1 MKIVIP
7 NSLNEITLGQYQ
19 EFYKLT
25 ESTDA
30 KLVERRMIEIFCK
43 VPMKYVNQMK
53 AIDVKEIIQILT
65 QMLENKPSLVNLFKM
80 NGVEYGFIPD
90 LDDMTF
96 GEYVDLDT
104 FIGDTE
110 NLHRAMNVLY
120 RPVKIKK
127 NGRYQIVDYDSEK
140 FEDMLSMP
148 MDAVISSIL
157 FFYHLGIDYDGLF
170 QKQEREAL
178 DAVSNFGRKWGWYQS
193 LIHLAQNDIRRF
205 KDISKL
211 NMHECLTFLTFEK
224 EKNEIEARKIKSKF
238 K

>member
-19 EFYKLT
+19 EFYKLNDV
-25 ESTDA
+25 EDV
-30 KLVERRMIEIFCK
+30 KVVERRMIEIFCQ

-53 AIDVKEIIQILT
+53 AIDVKDIIHILT

-80 NGVEYGFIPD
+80 DGVEFGFLPD

-104 FIGDTE
+104 FIGDTN

-120 RPVKIKK
+120 RPVKIKRS
-127 NGRYQIVDYDSEK
+127 GRYQIEDYDSDKYER
-140 FEDMLSMP
+140 MLNMP

-157 FFYHLGIDYDGLF
+157 FFYHLGIDLSQIMMD
-170 QKQEREAL
+170 
-178 DAVSNFGRKWGWYQS
+178 S
-193 LIHLAQNDIRRF
+193 
-205 KDISKL
+205 SKL
-211 NMHECLTFLTFEK
+211 KH
-224 EKNEIEARKIKSKF
+224 EKNMMQYLISEENGGGINHSFTSLKTMLDDLRISLN
-238 K
+238 

>member
-80 NGVEYGFIPD
+80 DGVEYGFIPD

-104 FIGDTE
+104 FIGDTN

-120 RPVKIKK
+120 RPVKIKRS
-127 NGRYQIVDYDSEK
+127 GRYQIEDYDSDKYER
-140 FEDMLSMP
+140 MLNMP

-157 FFYHLGIDYDGLF
+157 FFYHLGIDLSQIMMDC
-170 QKQEREAL
+170 
-178 DAVSNFGRKWGWYQS
+178 
-193 LIHLAQNDIRRF
+193 
-205 KDISKL
+205 SK
-211 NMHECLTFLTFEK
+211 N
-224 EKNEIEARKIKSKF
+224 KNEKHLMQYLISEENGVGISHSFTSLKTILEDLRISLN
-238 K
+238 

>member
-25 ESTDA
+25 ESKDA

-120 RPVKIKK
+120 RPIKIKK

-140 FEDMLSMP
+140 YKDMLGMP

-157 FFYHLGIDYDGLF
+157 FFYHLGIDLSQIMMDC
-170 QKQEREAL
+170 
-178 DAVSNFGRKWGWYQS
+178 
-193 LIHLAQNDIRRF
+193 
-205 KDISKL
+205 SK
-211 NMHECLTFLTFEK
+211 N
-224 EKNEIEARKIKSKF
+224 KNEKHLMQYLISEENGVGISHSFTSLKTILEDLRISLN
-238 K
+238 

>member
-30 KLVERRMIEIFCK
+30 KLVERRMIEIFCE

-80 NGVEYGFIPD
+80 DGVEYGFIPD

-120 RPVKIKK
+120 RPIKIKK

-140 FEDMLSMP
+140 FKDMLGMP

-157 FFYHLGIDYDGLF
+157 FFYHLGIDLSQIMMNYSKNKNEKHLM
-170 QKQEREAL
+170 Q
-178 DAVSNFGRKWGWYQS
+178 Y
-193 LIHLAQNDIRRF
+193 LI
-205 KDISKL
+205 S
-211 NMHECLTFLTFEK
+211 
-224 EKNEIEARKIKSKF
+224 EKNGVGISHSFTSLKTILEDLRISLN
-238 K
+238 

>member
-80 NGVEYGFIPD
+80 DGVEYGFIPD

-120 RPVKIKK
+120 RPIKIKK
-127 NGRYQIVDYDSEK
+127 SGRYQIVDYDSEK
-140 FEDMLSMP
+140 YKDMLGMP

-157 FFYHLGIDYDGLF
+157 FFYHLGIDLSQIMMDY
-170 QKQEREAL
+170 
-178 DAVSNFGRKWGWYQS
+178 
-193 LIHLAQNDIRRF
+193 
-205 KDISKL
+205 SK
-211 NMHECLTFLTFEK
+211 N
-224 EKNEIEARKIKSKF
+224 KNEKHLMQYLISEENGVGISHSFTSLKTILEDLRISLN
-238 K
+238 

>member
-19 EFYKLT
+19 EFYKLNDV
-25 ESTDA
+25 EDV
-30 KLVERRMIEIFCK
+30 KVVERRMIEIFCQ

-65 QMLENKPSLVNLFKM
+65 SMLENKPSLVNLFKM
-80 NGVEYGFIPD
+80 DGVEYGFIPD

-104 FIGDTE
+104 FIGDTN

-120 RPVKIKK
+120 RPVKIKRS
-127 NGRYQIVDYDSEK
+127 GRYQIEDYDSDKYER
-140 FEDMLSMP
+140 MLNMP

-157 FFYHLGIDYDGLF
+157 FFYHLGIDLSQIMMDY
-170 QKQEREAL
+170 
-178 DAVSNFGRKWGWYQS
+178 
-193 LIHLAQNDIRRF
+193 
-205 KDISKL
+205 SKMK
-211 NMHECLTFLTFEK
+211 N
-224 EKNEIEARKIKSKF
+224 EKNMMQYLISEENGDGINHSFTSLKTMLDDLRISLN
-238 K
+238 

>member
-19 EFYKLT
+19 EFYKLNDV
-25 ESTDA
+25 EDV
-30 KLVERRMIEIFCK
+30 KVVERRMIEIFCQ

-53 AIDVKEIIQILT
+53 AIDVKDIIQILT

-80 NGVEYGFIPD
+80 DGVEFGFIPD

-104 FIGDTE
+104 FIGDTN

-120 RPVKIKK
+120 RPVKIKRS
-127 NGRYQIVDYDSEK
+127 GRYQIEDYDSDKYER
-140 FEDMLSMP
+140 MLNMP

-157 FFYHLGIDYDGLF
+157 FFYHLGIDLSQIMMD
-170 QKQEREAL
+170 
-178 DAVSNFGRKWGWYQS
+178 S
-193 LIHLAQNDIRRF
+193 
-205 KDISKL
+205 SKL
-211 NMHECLTFLTFEK
+211 KN
-224 EKNEIEARKIKSKF
+224 EKNMMQYLISEENGDGINHSFTSLKTMLDDLRISLN
-238 K
+238 

>member
-19 EFYKLT
+19 EFYKLNDV
-25 ESTDA
+25 EDV
-30 KLVERRMIEIFCK
+30 KVVERRMIEIFCQ

-65 QMLENKPSLVNLFKM
+65 QMLDNKPSLVNLFKM
-80 NGVEYGFIPD
+80 DGVEFGFIPD

-104 FIGDTE
+104 FIGDTN

-120 RPVKIKK
+120 RPVKIKRS
-127 NGRYQIVDYDSEK
+127 GRYQIEDYDSDKYER
-140 FEDMLSMP
+140 MLNMP

-157 FFYHLGIDYDGLF
+157 FFYHLGIDLSQIMMD
-170 QKQEREAL
+170 
-178 DAVSNFGRKWGWYQS
+178 S
-193 LIHLAQNDIRRF
+193 
-205 KDISKL
+205 SKL
-211 NMHECLTFLTFEK
+211 KN
-224 EKNEIEARKIKSKF
+224 EKNMMQYLISEENGGGINHSFTSLKTMLDDLRISLN
-238 K
+238 

>member
-25 ESTDA
+25 ESKDA

-43 VPMKYVNQMK
+43 VPMQYVNQMK

-120 RPVKIKK
+120 RPIKIKK
-127 NGRYQIVDYDSEK
+127 NGRYQIVNYDSEK
-140 FEDMLSMP
+140 FKDMLGMP

-157 FFYHLGIDYDGLF
+157 FFYHLGIDLSQIMMDC
-170 QKQEREAL
+170 
-178 DAVSNFGRKWGWYQS
+178 
-193 LIHLAQNDIRRF
+193 
-205 KDISKL
+205 SK
-211 NMHECLTFLTFEK
+211 N
-224 EKNEIEARKIKSKF
+224 KNEKHLMQYLISEENGVGISHSFTSLKTILEDLRISLN
-238 K
+238 

>member
-19 EFYKLT
+19 EFYKLNDV
-25 ESTDA
+25 EDV
-30 KLVERRMIEIFCK
+30 KVVERRMIEIFCQ

-53 AIDVKEIIQILT
+53 AIDVKDIIQILT

-80 NGVEYGFIPD
+80 DGVEFGFIPD

-104 FIGDTE
+104 FIGDTN

-120 RPVKIKK
+120 RPVKIKRS
-127 NGRYQIVDYDSEK
+127 GRYQIEDYDSDKYER
-140 FEDMLSMP
+140 MLNMP

-157 FFYHLGIDYDGLF
+157 FFYHLGIDLSQIMMD
-170 QKQEREAL
+170 
-178 DAVSNFGRKWGWYQS
+178 S
-193 LIHLAQNDIRRF
+193 
-205 KDISKL
+205 SKL
-211 NMHECLTFLTFEK
+211 KN
-224 EKNEIEARKIKSKF
+224 EKNMMQYLISEENGGGINHSFTSLKTMLDDLRISLN
-238 K
+238 

>member
-80 NGVEYGFIPD
+80 DGVEYGFIPD

-120 RPVKIKK
+120 RPIKIKK

-140 FEDMLSMP
+140 FKDMLGMP

-157 FFYHLGIDYDGLF
+157 FFYHLGIDLSQIMMDC
-170 QKQEREAL
+170 
-178 DAVSNFGRKWGWYQS
+178 
-193 LIHLAQNDIRRF
+193 
-205 KDISKL
+205 SK
-211 NMHECLTFLTFEK
+211 N
-224 EKNEIEARKIKSKF
+224 KNEKHLMQYLISEENGVGISHSFTSLKTILEDLRISLN
-238 K
+238 

>member
-19 EFYKLT
+19 EFYKLNDV
-25 ESTDA
+25 EDV
-30 KLVERRMIEIFCK
+30 KVVERRMIEIFCK

-65 QMLENKPSLVNLFKM
+65 SMLENKPSLVNLFKM
-80 NGVEYGFIPD
+80 DGVEYGFIPD

-104 FIGDTE
+104 FIGDTN

-120 RPVKIKK
+120 RPVKIKRS
-127 NGRYQIVDYDSEK
+127 GRYQIEDYDSDKYER
-140 FEDMLSMP
+140 MLNMP

-157 FFYHLGIDYDGLF
+157 FFYHLGIDLSQIMMDY
-170 QKQEREAL
+170 
-178 DAVSNFGRKWGWYQS
+178 
-193 LIHLAQNDIRRF
+193 
-205 KDISKL
+205 SKL
-211 NMHECLTFLTFEK
+211 KN
-224 EKNEIEARKIKSKF
+224 EKNMMQYLISEENGDGINHSFTSLKTMLDDLRISLN
-238 K
+238 

>member
-19 EFYKLT
+19 EFYKLNDV
-25 ESTDA
+25 EDV
-30 KLVERRMIEIFCK
+30 KVVERRMIEIFCQ

-80 NGVEYGFIPD
+80 DGVEFGFIPD

-104 FIGDTE
+104 FIGDTN

-120 RPVKIKK
+120 RPVKIKRS
-127 NGRYQIVDYDSEK
+127 GRYQIEEYDSDKYER
-140 FEDMLSMP
+140 MLNMP

-157 FFYHLGIDYDGLF
+157 FFYHLGIDLSQIMMD
-170 QKQEREAL
+170 
-178 DAVSNFGRKWGWYQS
+178 S
-193 LIHLAQNDIRRF
+193 
-205 KDISKL
+205 SKL
-211 NMHECLTFLTFEK
+211 KN
-224 EKNEIEARKIKSKF
+224 EKNMMQYLISEENGDGINHSFTSLKTMLDDLRISLN
-238 K
+238 

>member
-19 EFYKLT
+19 EFYKLNDV
-25 ESTDA
+25 EDV
-30 KLVERRMIEIFCK
+30 KVVERRMIEIFCQ

-65 QMLENKPSLVNLFKM
+65 QMLDNKPSLVNLFKM
-80 NGVEYGFIPD
+80 DGVEFGFIPD

-104 FIGDTE
+104 FIGDTN

-120 RPVKIKK
+120 RPVNIKRS
-127 NGRYQIVDYDSEK
+127 GRYQIEDYDSDKYER
-140 FEDMLSMP
+140 MLNMP

-157 FFYHLGIDYDGLF
+157 FFYHLGIDLSQIMMD
-170 QKQEREAL
+170 
-178 DAVSNFGRKWGWYQS
+178 S
-193 LIHLAQNDIRRF
+193 
-205 KDISKL
+205 SKL
-211 NMHECLTFLTFEK
+211 KN
-224 EKNEIEARKIKSKF
+224 EKNMMQYLISEENGGGINHSFTSLKTMLDDLRISLN
-238 K
+238 

>member
-19 EFYKLT
+19 EFYKLN

-65 QMLENKPSLVNLFKM
+65 QMLEEKPSLVNKFTM

-104 FIGDTE
+104 FIGDTD

-120 RPVKIKK
+120 RPIKIKK
-127 NGRYQIVDYDSEK
+127 GGRYQIVDYDSDK
-140 FEDMLSMP
+140 FEQMLGMP

-157 FFYHLGIDYDGLF
+157 FFYHLGIDLSQIMMDY
-170 QKQEREAL
+170 
-178 DAVSNFGRKWGWYQS
+178 
-193 LIHLAQNDIRRF
+193 
-205 KDISKL
+205 SK
-211 NMHECLTFLTFEK
+211 N
-224 EKNEIEARKIKSKF
+224 KNEKHLMQYLISEENGDGISQSFSSLRTMLDDLRISLN
-238 K
+238 

>member
-19 EFYKLT
+19 EFYKLNDV
-25 ESTDA
+25 EDV
-30 KLVERRMIEIFCK
+30 KVVERRMIEIFCQ

-65 QMLENKPSLVNLFKM
+65 SMLENKPSLVNLFKM

-104 FIGDTE
+104 FIGDTN

-120 RPVKIKK
+120 RPIKIKRS
-127 NGRYQIVDYDSEK
+127 GRYQIEDYDSDKYER
-140 FEDMLSMP
+140 MLGMP

-157 FFYHLGIDYDGLF
+157 FFYHLGIDLSQIMMD
-170 QKQEREAL
+170 
-178 DAVSNFGRKWGWYQS
+178 S
-193 LIHLAQNDIRRF
+193 
-205 KDISKL
+205 SKL
-211 NMHECLTFLTFEK
+211 KN
-224 EKNEIEARKIKSKF
+224 EKNMMQYLISEENGDGINHSFTSLKTMLDDLRISLN
-238 K
+238 

>member
-80 NGVEYGFIPD
+80 DGVEYGFIPD

-120 RPVKIKK
+120 RPIKIKK

-140 FEDMLSMP
+140 YKNLLGMP

-157 FFYHLGIDYDGLF
+157 FFYHLGIDLSQIMMDC
-170 QKQEREAL
+170 
-178 DAVSNFGRKWGWYQS
+178 
-193 LIHLAQNDIRRF
+193 
-205 KDISKL
+205 SK
-211 NMHECLTFLTFEK
+211 N
-224 EKNEIEARKIKSKF
+224 KNEKHLMQYLISEENGVGINHSFTSLKTILEDLRISLN
-238 K
+238 

>member
-43 VPMKYVNQMK
+43 VPMQYVNQMK

-80 NGVEYGFIPD
+80 DGVEYGFIPD

-120 RPVKIKK
+120 RPIKIKK

-140 FEDMLSMP
+140 YKDMLGMP

-157 FFYHLGIDYDGLF
+157 FFYHLGIDLSQIMMDY
-170 QKQEREAL
+170 
-178 DAVSNFGRKWGWYQS
+178 
-193 LIHLAQNDIRRF
+193 
-205 KDISKL
+205 SK
-211 NMHECLTFLTFEK
+211 N
-224 EKNEIEARKIKSKF
+224 KNEKHLMQYLISEENGVGISHSFTSLKTILEDLRISLN
-238 K
+238 

>member
-19 EFYKLT
+19 EFYKLNNV
-25 ESTDA
+25 EDV
-30 KLVERRMIEIFCK
+30 KVVERRMIEIFCQ

-65 QMLENKPSLVNLFKM
+65 SMLENKPSLVNLFKM
-80 NGVEYGFIPD
+80 DGVEYGFIPD

-104 FIGDTE
+104 FIGDTN

-120 RPVKIKK
+120 RPIKIKRS
-127 NGRYQIVDYDSEK
+127 GRYQIEDYDSDKYER
-140 FEDMLSMP
+140 MLGMP

-157 FFYHLGIDYDGLF
+157 FFYHLGIDLSQIMMD
-170 QKQEREAL
+170 
-178 DAVSNFGRKWGWYQS
+178 S
-193 LIHLAQNDIRRF
+193 
-205 KDISKL
+205 SKL
-211 NMHECLTFLTFEK
+211 KN
-224 EKNEIEARKIKSKF
+224 EKNMMQYLISEENGDGINHSFTSLKTMLDDLRISLN
-238 K
+238 

>member
-25 ESTDA
+25 ESKDA

-80 NGVEYGFIPD
+80 DGVEYGFIPD

-120 RPVKIKK
+120 RPIKIKK

-140 FEDMLSMP
+140 YKDMLGMP

-157 FFYHLGIDYDGLF
+157 FFYHLGIDLSQIMMDC
-170 QKQEREAL
+170 
-178 DAVSNFGRKWGWYQS
+178 
-193 LIHLAQNDIRRF
+193 
-205 KDISKL
+205 SK
-211 NMHECLTFLTFEK
+211 N
-224 EKNEIEARKIKSKF
+224 KNEKHLMQYLISEENGAGINHSFTSLKTILEDLRISLN
-238 K
+238 

>member
-43 VPMKYVNQMK
+43 VPMQYVNQMK

-80 NGVEYGFIPD
+80 DGVEYGFIPD

-120 RPVKIKK
+120 RPIKIKK

-140 FEDMLSMP
+140 FKDMLGMP

-157 FFYHLGIDYDGLF
+157 FFYHLGIDLSQIMMDY
-170 QKQEREAL
+170 
-178 DAVSNFGRKWGWYQS
+178 
-193 LIHLAQNDIRRF
+193 
-205 KDISKL
+205 SK
-211 NMHECLTFLTFEK
+211 N
-224 EKNEIEARKIKSKF
+224 KNEKHLMQYLISEENGVGISHSFTSLKTILEDLRISLN
-238 K
+238 

>member
-19 EFYKLT
+19 EFYKLNDV
-25 ESTDA
+25 EDV
-30 KLVERRMIEIFCK
+30 KVVERRMIEIFCQ

-65 QMLENKPSLVNLFKM
+65 SMLENKPSLVNLFKM

-104 FIGDTE
+104 FIGDTN

-120 RPVKIKK
+120 RPIKIKRS
-127 NGRYQIVDYDSEK
+127 GRYQIEDYDSDKYER
-140 FEDMLSMP
+140 MLSMP

-157 FFYHLGIDYDGLF
+157 FFYHLGIDLSQIMMD
-170 QKQEREAL
+170 
-178 DAVSNFGRKWGWYQS
+178 S
-193 LIHLAQNDIRRF
+193 
-205 KDISKL
+205 SKL
-211 NMHECLTFLTFEK
+211 KN
-224 EKNEIEARKIKSKF
+224 EKNMMQYLISEENGDGINHSFTSLKTMLDDLRISLN
-238 K
+238 

>member
-19 EFYKLT
+19 EFYKLNDV
-25 ESTDA
+25 EDV
-30 KLVERRMIEIFCK
+30 KVVERRMIEIFCQ

-65 QMLENKPSLVNLFKM
+65 SMLENKPSLVNLFKM
-80 NGVEYGFIPD
+80 DGVEYGFIPD

-104 FIGDTE
+104 FIGDTN

-120 RPVKIKK
+120 RPIKIKRS
-127 NGRYQIVDYDSEK
+127 GRYQIEEYDSDKYER
-140 FEDMLSMP
+140 MLSMH

-157 FFYHLGIDYDGLF
+157 FFYHLGIDLSQIMMD
-170 QKQEREAL
+170 
-178 DAVSNFGRKWGWYQS
+178 S
-193 LIHLAQNDIRRF
+193 
-205 KDISKL
+205 SKL
-211 NMHECLTFLTFEK
+211 KN
-224 EKNEIEARKIKSKF
+224 EKNMMQYLISEENGDGINHSFTSLKTMLDDLRISLN
-238 K
+238 

>member
-19 EFYKLT
+19 EFYKLNDV
-25 ESTDA
+25 EDV
-30 KLVERRMIEIFCK
+30 KVVERRMIEIFCQ

-65 QMLENKPSLVNLFKM
+65 QMLDNKPSLVNLFKM
-80 NGVEYGFIPD
+80 DGVEFGFIPD

-104 FIGDTE
+104 FIGDTN

-120 RPVKIKK
+120 RPVKIKRS
-127 NGRYQIVDYDSEK
+127 GRYQIEDYDSDKHER
-140 FEDMLSMP
+140 MLNMP

-157 FFYHLGIDYDGLF
+157 FFYHLGIDLSQIMMD
-170 QKQEREAL
+170 
-178 DAVSNFGRKWGWYQS
+178 S
-193 LIHLAQNDIRRF
+193 
-205 KDISKL
+205 SKL
-211 NMHECLTFLTFEK
+211 KN
-224 EKNEIEARKIKSKF
+224 EKNMMQYLISEENGGGINHSFTSLKTMLDDLRISLN
-238 K
+238 

>member
-19 EFYKLT
+19 EFYKLNDV
-25 ESTDA
+25 EDV
-30 KLVERRMIEIFCK
+30 KVVERRMIEIFCQ

-53 AIDVKEIIQILT
+53 AIDVKDIIQILT

-80 NGVEYGFIPD
+80 DGVEFGFIPD

-104 FIGDTE
+104 FIGDTK

-120 RPVKIKK
+120 RPVKIKRS
-127 NGRYQIVDYDSEK
+127 GRYQIEDYDSDKYER
-140 FEDMLSMP
+140 MLNMP

-157 FFYHLGIDYDGLF
+157 FFYHLGIDLSQIMMD
-170 QKQEREAL
+170 
-178 DAVSNFGRKWGWYQS
+178 S
-193 LIHLAQNDIRRF
+193 
-205 KDISKL
+205 SKL
-211 NMHECLTFLTFEK
+211 KN
-224 EKNEIEARKIKSKF
+224 EKNMMQYLISEENGDGINHSFTSLKTMLDDLRISLN
-238 K
+238 

>member
-25 ESTDA
+25 ESKDA

-80 NGVEYGFIPD
+80 DGVEYGFIPD

-120 RPVKIKK
+120 RPIKIKK

-140 FEDMLSMP
+140 YKDMLGMP

-157 FFYHLGIDYDGLF
+157 FFYHLGIDLSQIMMDC
-170 QKQEREAL
+170 
-178 DAVSNFGRKWGWYQS
+178 
-193 LIHLAQNDIRRF
+193 
-205 KDISKL
+205 SK
-211 NMHECLTFLTFEK
+211 N
-224 EKNEIEARKIKSKF
+224 KNEKHLMQYLISEENGVGISHSFTSLKTILEDLRISLN
-238 K
+238 

>member
-80 NGVEYGFIPD
+80 DGVEYGFIPD

-120 RPVKIKK
+120 RPIKIKK

-140 FEDMLSMP
+140 YKDMLGMP

-157 FFYHLGIDYDGLF
+157 FFYHLGIDLSQIMMDY
-170 QKQEREAL
+170 
-178 DAVSNFGRKWGWYQS
+178 
-193 LIHLAQNDIRRF
+193 
-205 KDISKL
+205 SK
-211 NMHECLTFLTFEK
+211 N
-224 EKNEIEARKIKSKF
+224 KNEKHLMQYLISEENGVGISHSFTSLKTILEDLRISLN
-238 K
+238 

>member
-43 VPMKYVNQMK
+43 VPMQYVNQMK

-80 NGVEYGFIPD
+80 DGVEYGFIPD

-120 RPVKIKK
+120 RPIKIKK

-140 FEDMLSMP
+140 YKDMLGMP

-157 FFYHLGIDYDGLF
+157 FFYHLGIDLSQIMMD
-170 QKQEREAL
+170 
-178 DAVSNFGRKWGWYQS
+178 S
-193 LIHLAQNDIRRF
+193 
-205 KDISKL
+205 SKL
-211 NMHECLTFLTFEK
+211 KN
-224 EKNEIEARKIKSKF
+224 EKNMMQYLISEENGVGISHSFTSLKTILEDLRISLN
-238 K
+238 

>member
-30 KLVERRMIEIFCK
+30 KLVERRMIEIFCE

-80 NGVEYGFIPD
+80 DGVEYGFIPD

-120 RPVKIKK
+120 RPIKIKK

-140 FEDMLSMP
+140 FKDMLGMP

-157 FFYHLGIDYDGLF
+157 FFYHLGIDLSQIMMDY
-170 QKQEREAL
+170 
-178 DAVSNFGRKWGWYQS
+178 
-193 LIHLAQNDIRRF
+193 
-205 KDISKL
+205 SK
-211 NMHECLTFLTFEK
+211 N
-224 EKNEIEARKIKSKF
+224 KNEKHLMQYLISEENGVGISHSFTSLKTILEDLRISLN
-238 K
+238 

>member
-43 VPMKYVNQMK
+43 VPMQYVNQMK

-65 QMLENKPSLVNLFKM
+65 QMLQNKPSLVNLFKM
-80 NGVEYGFIPD
+80 DGVEYGFIPD

-120 RPVKIKK
+120 RPIKIKK

-140 FEDMLSMP
+140 YKDMLGMP

-157 FFYHLGIDYDGLF
+157 FFYHLGIDLSQIMMDY
-170 QKQEREAL
+170 
-178 DAVSNFGRKWGWYQS
+178 
-193 LIHLAQNDIRRF
+193 
-205 KDISKL
+205 SK
-211 NMHECLTFLTFEK
+211 N
-224 EKNEIEARKIKSKF
+224 KNEKHLMQYLISEENGVGISHSFTSLKTILEDLRISLN
-238 K
+238 

>member
-25 ESTDA
+25 ESKDA

-120 RPVKIKK
+120 RPIKIKK

-140 FEDMLSMP
+140 FKDMLGMP

-157 FFYHLGIDYDGLF
+157 FFYHLGIDLSQIMMDYSKNKNEKHLM
-170 QKQEREAL
+170 Q
-178 DAVSNFGRKWGWYQS
+178 Y
-193 LIHLAQNDIRRF
+193 LI
-205 KDISKL
+205 S
-211 NMHECLTFLTFEK
+211 
-224 EKNEIEARKIKSKF
+224 EKNGVGISHSFTSLKTILEDLRISLN
-238 K
+238 

>member
-25 ESTDA
+25 ESKDA

-120 RPVKIKK
+120 RPIKIKK

-140 FEDMLSMP
+140 YKDMLGMP

-157 FFYHLGIDYDGLF
+157 FFYHLGIDLSQIMMDC
-170 QKQEREAL
+170 
-178 DAVSNFGRKWGWYQS
+178 
-193 LIHLAQNDIRRF
+193 
-205 KDISKL
+205 SK
-211 NMHECLTFLTFEK
+211 N
-224 EKNEIEARKIKSKF
+224 KNEKHLMQYLISEENGAGINHSFTSLKTILEDLRISLN
-238 K
+238 

>member
-19 EFYKLT
+19 EFYKLNDV
-25 ESTDA
+25 EDV
-30 KLVERRMIEIFCK
+30 KVVERRMIEIFCK

-53 AIDVKEIIQILT
+53 AIDVKDIIQILT

-80 NGVEYGFIPD
+80 DGVEFGFIPD

-104 FIGDTE
+104 FIGDTN

-120 RPVKIKK
+120 RPVKIKRS
-127 NGRYQIVDYDSEK
+127 GRYQIEDYDSDKYER
-140 FEDMLSMP
+140 MLSMP

-157 FFYHLGIDYDGLF
+157 FFYHLGIDLSQIMMD
-170 QKQEREAL
+170 
-178 DAVSNFGRKWGWYQS
+178 S
-193 LIHLAQNDIRRF
+193 
-205 KDISKL
+205 SKL
-211 NMHECLTFLTFEK
+211 KN
-224 EKNEIEARKIKSKF
+224 EKNMMQYLISEENGDGINHSFTSLKTMLDDLRISLN
-238 K
+238 